1 MLGVSHDPEGARR
14 QWRCGVSHDRRSTPN
29 VDNRRFAR
37 PAGGKTDTRPVPW
50 GRRAHLGQE
59 SSVSELV
66 GSDQDRIRDELIAV
80 HESPEFIE
88 LRRKHRRL
96 VFPLAALFLGWYFLY
111 VLLADY
117 AHDFMSHK
125 LAGNIT
131 VGLIMGL
138 LQFVSTFAITTF
150 YVRYANNHLDPAA
163 TQIREEIEGAAR

>member
-1 MLGVSHDPEGARR
+1 VSDL
-14 QWRCGVSHDRRSTPN
+14 
-29 VDNRRFAR
+29 VDN
-37 PAGGKTDTRPVPW
+37 D
-50 GRRAHLGQE
+50 Q
-59 SSVSELV
+59 
-66 GSDQDRIRDELIAV
+66 GSIRDELIAV

-96 VFPLAALFLGWYFLY
+96 VLPLAALFLGWYFLY

-131 VGLIMGL
+131 VGLVMGL

-150 YVRYANNHLDPAA
+150 YVRYANNHLDPDAKR
-163 TQIREEIEGAAR
+163 IRESIEGADR